1 MSRGPVNVKGWK
13 GSGLSLEAYRELVA
27 LSEAVAWA
35 RLDVKHRTR
44 GQTDQER
51 AAALEAAL
59 RALDEATERHGAQR
73 DRCGRWS
80 AEHRLNPRT
89 LARMRGNPS
98 RAAWAQVRTGVCR
111 QAARDVEAARAE
123 RERELREVSQR
134 PRGTRKKPR
143 AEAFA
148 RGRAR
153 KAAAE
158 APCKQ
163 ARAALRDQA
172 REERAAK
179 EARGARRSALQRK
192 ASVRAAQKAQ
202 ERRQQEAD
210 NVRGVAGDEAAAFF
224 LSQWPVYARRAREAK
239 GRGHGRTYPYELFLE
254 DLEREPE
261 AFRAWQ
267 AARDDRR
274 ARKLRKTRGA
284 DDLER
289 EREDWEAR
297 QLEERRRRDRA
308 ALDEGDPFGDL
319 SGLRGAEGAWDEDE
333 GAPAR
338 RVANGRG
345 KTMASDKVLA
355 SKLRAWGKR
364 WSVTGARAA
373 LASLESG
380 RGLSRTAA
388 AALVRQFERAAVK
401 PGFRAS
407 ERAAGAWLTRELSA
421 RAGASAAP
429 RKRRRKADDAPRV
442 VRAARKVKRAV
453 KSGAGVEA
461 SARIGRAK
469 VGAAVGVRSN
479 PSRKAK
485 RTRNP
490 SGMTIDGWHFEHLDT
505 VARWPGGVQ
514 ERGRLAYQVERTAY
528 DTRERSATSRDWE
541 HARKVLTAAGY
552 AHVSHVG
559 HWFTWVIGAGK
570 PARQGQSWL
579 PVKPR

>member
-1 MSRGPVNVKGWK
+1 VV
-13 GSGLSLEAYRELVA
+13 VA
-27 LSEAVAWA
+27 
-35 RLDVKHRTR
+35 DVR
-44 GQTDQER
+44 
-51 AAALEAAL
+51 
-59 RALDEATERHGAQR
+59 QR
-73 DRCGRWS
+73 R
-80 AEHRLNPRT
+80 
-89 LARMRGNPS
+89 NPS

-261 AFRAWQ
+261 SFRAWQ
-267 AARDDRR
+267 AAREDRR
-274 ARKLRKTRGA
+274 GRKLRKTRGA

-319 SGLRGAEGAWDEDE
+319 SELRGAEGAWDEDE

-373 LASLESG
+373 LASLDAG
-380 RGLSRTAA
+380 KGLSRSAA
-388 AALVRQFERAAVK
+388 AALARQFERARPK
-401 PGFRAS
+401 FRAA
-407 ERAAGAWLTRELSA
+407 EARAGAWLARELAA
-421 RAGASAAP
+421 RAARAAAP
-429 RKRRRKADDAPRV
+429 KRKRKKADDAPRV
-442 VRAARKVKRAV
+442 VRAARRVKRAV

-461 SARIGRAK
+461 SARVGRAK

-479 PSRKAK
+479 PSKRRRKARK
-485 RTRNP
+485 SRNP
-490 SGMTIDGWHFEHLDT
+490 NTHTGPLGWAYFDVVQVLPRDTSNKDDVEGDTITGAYGRVVDVQGSGAVGRRLVGVRLERAARAGVVWVPPSRLRGASECAVGDAPHRPGASSGDARYARCLSCGLVVST
-505 VARWPGGVQ
+505 VKKRKTKAAAR
-514 ERGRLAYQVERTAY
+514 
-528 DTRERSATSRDWE
+528 
-541 HARKVLTAAGY
+541 
-552 AHVSHVG
+552 
-559 HWFTWVIGAGK
+559 
-570 PARQGQSWL
+570 
-579 PVKPR
+579 